1 MCLQGPLGI
10 QSGPGGGQ
18 ELLEVRVGG
27 GGGGGAKWLQCRP
40 LNSDEWL

>member
-18 ELLEVRVGG
+18 ELLEVGVGG
-27 GGGGGAKWLQCRP
+27 GGWVGGGKVAPVQAIKQ
-40 LNSDEWL
+40 

>member
-27 GGGGGAKWLQCRP
+27 AEGGKVAPVQAIKQ
-40 LNSDEWL
+40 

>member
-27 GGGGGAKWLQCRP
+27 GKVAPVQAIKQ
-40 LNSDEWL
+40 

>member
-18 ELLEVRVGG
+18 ELLEVRVVGG
-27 GGGGGAKWLQCRP
+27 GVGWGGQSGSSAGH
-40 LNSDEWL
+40 